1 MPSKIISL
9 NNIHPLST
17 DAVMKKVERFI
28 KSLNIKNRKVLF
40 ICEDITRST
49 PINLFF
55 PRLLQYVHTQTN
67 DIAVLFALGTHR
79 SMTMEEMI
87 EKLGISRRQTQYIQ
101 LINHDALDDKQLV
114 AVGKVC
120 NVIFKVNSAI
130 ADADIVI
137 GISNSLPHKVMG
149 FSGGPK
155 LICIGT
161 GNKDFIDY
169 SHWLSN
175 SISESRV
182 VAQVNNPMRDLLN
195 RVFKM
200 LQDEVKADFF
210 SINFV
215 SAQEKILAAYMGDF
229 FRVYQAAAK
238 KSRQLFIK
246 KIVPRNSVLAILDDK
261 SLDFWQAS
269 KAVYNCVGAIG
280 KGGFIVV
287 RGLLPDKIS
296 PVHGKIIEKYGY
308 QKRAKLRKLIAEG
321 KLNDVVVASHMMRVG
336 KCLERIKVFI
346 SSENIDADLCR
357 RVNFSYI
364 DPLKIRNMKFDYIV
378 HNPVDI
384 TLINKY
390 GD

>member
-9 NNIHPLST
+9 NNIRPVSTSALS
-17 DAVMKKVERFI
+17 KKVERFV
-28 KSLNIKNRKVLF
+28 KSLNLKNRKVLF
-40 ICEDITRST
+40 ICEDVTRST
-49 PINLFF
+49 PIDLFF
-55 PRLLQYVHTQTN
+55 PRLLRYVHTQTN

-79 SMTMEEMI
+79 PMTTEEMI
-87 EKLGISRRQTQYIQ
+87 GKLGISRRQAQHIQ
-101 LINHDALDDKQLV
+101 LINHNARDDKRLIT
-114 AVGKVC
+114 VGKIH

-130 ADADIVI
+130 TDTDVVI
-137 GISNSLPHKVMG
+137 GISNSLPRKVMG

-175 SISESRV
+175 SISESKV
-182 VAQVNNPMRDLLN
+182 IAQVNNPMRNLLD
-195 RVFKM
+195 RAFGM
-200 LQDEVKADFF
+200 LQNKVKTEFL

-229 FRVYQAAAK
+229 LKVYQVAAK
-238 KSRQLFIK
+238 KSRRVFVK
-246 KIVPRNSVLAILDDK
+246 KVAPRNSVLAILDNK

-269 KAVYNCVGAIG
+269 KAVYNCVGAIN

-296 PVHGKIIEKYGY
+296 LVHGKIIEKYGY
-308 QKRAKLRKLIAEG
+308 QKRAKLHKLIAEG

-336 KCLERIKVFI
+336 KCLEHVKIFI
-346 SSENIDADLCR
+346 SSENIDLDLCKKI
-357 RVNFSYI
+357 NFNYVS
-364 DPLKIRNMKFDYIV
+364 PSKIQNMQFNYIV
-378 HNPVDI
+378 H
-384 TLINKY
+384 T
-390 GD
+390 